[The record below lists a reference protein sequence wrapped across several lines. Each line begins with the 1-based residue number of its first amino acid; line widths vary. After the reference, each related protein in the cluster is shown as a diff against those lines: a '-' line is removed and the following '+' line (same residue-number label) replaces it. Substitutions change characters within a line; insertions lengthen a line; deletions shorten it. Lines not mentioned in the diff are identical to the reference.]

1 MGKSAV
7 ESKALA
13 TLISPAWKVV
23 TKSMLLWVAM
33 FTLPKPWNQV
43 MTRHLHDSSTT
54 PSPLLIPSLPHRSKN
69 LSEPHLELL

>member
-33 FTLPKPWNQV
+33 FTLPKQ
-43 MTRHLHDSSTT
+43 
-54 PSPLLIPSLPHRSKN
+54 SLP
-69 LSEPHLELL
+69 